1 MEEKKNYRIDTRV
14 IYKRLVINLIIIF
27 LSVLTGF
34 ICYKSFGQLKEDQII
49 PFYLKNSFGRY
60 NSSSYYNDAVGNI
73 DTSDAF
79 IDYYFKYGD
88 YYESD
93 SVGHPLNDKSPLEDL
108 EEERAADYSVVS
120 NIRDKTLEG
129 TEAYYKD
136 NDFVFF
142 AKGKIENGK
151 VVFDQK
157 DLTKEYKK
165 ALIPII
171 NDYLINTIFENQ
183 TRYIPVSSPDY
194 DQGKFEALQRSGKA
208 EIQYIY
214 DDKTDDGIAG
224 VNIVTPQYKTADLES
239 FSIGLTRDKF
249 EGNPHLHHP
258 ITLVFLYGFLPGLIA
273 MGFLFLIFD
282 SFSNFDNYKD
292 TPVVVAFRKT
302 PIELKV
308 ASWFLLVLISS
319 LGINYPGMLIDS
331 DFSQFNYMTAFIS
344 ITLFSLALIFIER
357 SLILQIKLI
366 YRFGFKK
373 TFIQNSL
380 ILKIC
385 RWLWAMG
392 KDGVKA
398 FKNWIIKSQGDI
410 GKYSLTRI
418 LLIVGAYLLVMSIAH
433 AAKIEFLVIPLTGYL
448 LGRILFSVSKNVEK
462 INSQSTLIAKG
473 NFDEKV
479 DENLPHFNTIA
490 NNFNTIG
497 DNINRSV
504 EEKLKAERLKTDL
517 ITNVSHDLKTPLTSI
532 ISYSS
537 LLKEKDTPDEIKDQ
551 YVDVIFEKAT
561 KLNNL
566 IEDLF
571 QISKISSNSIEFHKE
586 KIDIVAF
593 MEQVVGEFRDEL
605 EKKNM
610 KVVLNVPDYPI
621 YCNLDGQKTYRVFEN
636 LITNILKYAQTN
648 TRVYMTVDDGGDKV
662 RITIKNISKY
672 ELNISPQELQE
683 RFIRADKSR
692 NTEGNGL
699 GLSIASSFVEGQ
711 GGSFSME
718 IDGDLFKT
726 ILIFKKTEN

>member
-1 MEEKKNYRIDTRV
+1 MDEKVNYKIDTKV
-14 IYKRLVINLIIIF
+14 IYKRLAINLVIIM

-34 ICYKSFGQLKEDQII
+34 ICYKSFGQLKEEQVI
-49 PFYLKNSFGRY
+49 PFYLKNNFGRY
-60 NSSSYYNDAVGNI
+60 NSSSYYNETVGNI

-93 SVGHPLNDKSPLEDL
+93 SVGHPLNNKDPLEDL
-108 EEERAADYSVVS
+108 EEEKALDYSVVS

-151 VVFDQK
+151 VVFEQK
-157 DLTKEYKK
+157 DLSKEYKK

-171 NDYLINTIFENQ
+171 NDYLINTIFENE
-183 TRYIPVSSPDY
+183 TRYIPVSRSDY
-194 DQGKFEALQRSGKA
+194 DQGKFEALQRNGKA

-224 VNIVTPQYKTADLES
+224 VNIVTPEYKTADLES

-258 ITLVFLYGFLPGLIA
+258 ITLVFLYGFLPGLIL

-292 TPVVVAFRKT
+292 TPVVIAFRKT
-302 PIELKV
+302 SIELKI
-308 ASWFLLVLISS
+308 AFWFILILLSS
-319 LGINYPGMLIDS
+319 VGINYPDRLVDRY
-331 DFSQFNYMTAFIS
+331 FSQFNYMTSFVS
-344 ITLFSLALIFIER
+344 IVLFSLAVIFIER
-357 SLILQIKLI
+357 SLILQIKMV
-366 YRFGFKK
+366 YRFGFRKA
-373 TFIQNSL
+373 FIESSL
-380 ILKIC
+380 IIKIL
-385 RWLWAMG
+385 RWTWNWS
-392 KDGVKA
+392 KKKYQD
-398 FKNWIIKSQGDI
+398 FKNWLIRSQGDL
-410 GKYSLTRI
+410 GKYSLSKI
-418 LLIVGAYLLVMSIAH
+418 LIIVGVYLLVMAISH
-433 AAKIEFLVIPLTGYL
+433 GLNIELLVIPLTGYL
-448 LGRILFSVSKNVEK
+448 LGRVLLSLSKNVEK
-462 INSQSTLIAKG
+462 INSQSSLIANG
-473 NFDEKV
+473 NFDKKV
-479 DENLPHFNTIA
+479 DESLPHFNTIA

-497 DNINRSV
+497 DNINKSV

-551 YVDVIFEKAT
+551 YVDVIYEKAT

-593 MEQVVGEFRDEL
+593 MEQIVGEFRDDL

-662 RITIKNISKY
+662 RTTMKNISKY

-711 GGSFSME
+711 GGNFAME

-726 ILIFKKTEN
+726 ILIFKKAED